1 MSETSKSLLAG
12 SGAMLL
18 PTMTV
23 VLFYLLHMKL
33 HASAPTAG
41 GLAFLASALVAY
53 FFFPKLRIRLSRL
66 VPALALAALV
76 AALIGMLT
84 GL

>member
-1 MSETSKSLLAG
+1 MSETSKNFLTG

-23 VLFYLLHMKL
+23 LLFYFLHL
-33 HASAPTAG
+33 RLNASTPTAG

-53 FFFPKLRIRLSRL
+53 FFFPKLRVRLSL
-66 VPALALAALV
+66 LALAFALAAV
-76 AALIGMLT
+76 AAALIGMLT
-84 GL
+84 GR